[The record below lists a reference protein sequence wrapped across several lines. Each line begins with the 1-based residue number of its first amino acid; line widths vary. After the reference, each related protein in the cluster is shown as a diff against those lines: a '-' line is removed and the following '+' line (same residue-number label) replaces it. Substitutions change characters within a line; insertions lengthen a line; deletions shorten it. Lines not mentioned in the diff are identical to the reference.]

1 MNGLR
6 GLLVATSVAF
16 AVFSGA
22 YGAKYDEVRH
32 AGGFS
37 WSARSV
43 DRTPELE
50 SIHAT
55 VKPVSIVYFL
65 FSLGLFA
72 RAVRRSPWRK
82 LCVLGIVASAF
93 MTFWSALLSGAVS
106 FDEVYP
112 AWVVA
117 AAVIGTLQL
126 VVSSAA
132 RPESPAP
139 ATAGA

>member
-1 MNGLR
+1 MNGFR

-22 YGAKYDEVRH
+22 YGVKYDNVRH
-32 AGGFS
+32 TRDFS
-37 WSARSV
+37 WSGRSV
-43 DRTPELE
+43 DPTPELE
-50 SIHAT
+50 SIHAK

-65 FSLGLFA
+65 FSLGFFA

-82 LCVLGIVASAF
+82 VCVFAIVASAV
-93 MTFWSALLSGAVS
+93 MILWSAGLDGGAS

-112 AWVVA
+112 AWIVA
-117 AAVIGTLQL
+117 AIVIGSLQL

-139 ATAGA
+139 AAAGA